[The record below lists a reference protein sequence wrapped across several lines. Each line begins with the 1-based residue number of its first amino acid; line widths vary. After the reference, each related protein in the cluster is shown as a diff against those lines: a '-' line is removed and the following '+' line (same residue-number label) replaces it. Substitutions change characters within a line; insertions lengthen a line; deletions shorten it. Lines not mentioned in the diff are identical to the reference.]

1 MKIFLIN
8 LNSKKYFIQTD
19 DEMMEKVLGGGYA
32 AFDSSSG
39 WMTRAPYLQCKVI
52 SLPIAYAEQVYE
64 INAPVIQIYNKM
76 K

>member
-1 MKIFLIN
+1 MN
-8 LNSKKYFIQTD
+8 
-19 DEMMEKVLGGGYA
+19 EKVLGGGYA

-64 INAPVIQIYNKM
+64 TNILVNEIAIKTMVAHNESHRM
-76 K
+76 FFFS

>member
-1 MKIFLIN
+1 MI
-8 LNSKKYFIQTD
+8 
-19 DEMMEKVLGGGYA
+19 EKVLGGGYA

-64 INAPVIQIYNKM
+64 TNIPVNEIAIK
-76 K
+76 

>member
-1 MKIFLIN
+1 
-8 LNSKKYFIQTD
+8 
-19 DEMMEKVLGGGYA
+19 MMEKVLGGGYA

-64 INAPVIQIYNKM
+64 INAPVIQNYNKM